1 MIRRPTRS
9 TRTDTLFPYTT
20 LCRSL
25 RYIGRVKAGQVERNR
40 KSIELSGV
48 RIFQIFRV
56 GQGHEAAEREP
67 IVAGR
72 GVEIEALD
80 ADPGDV
86 GDIGDGVAVD
96 RLGDVAL
103 GIVEIVAIH
112 VERDQPA
119 QRPVPPTVFGA
130 DFVVGDRKSTRLNS
144 SP

>member
-1 MIRRPTRS
+1 MRISDWSSDVCSSDLNIGGPVDHPAEIDAGPDAPQPFR
-9 TRTDTLFPYTT
+9 D
-20 LCRSL
+20 
-25 RYIGRVKAGQVERNR
+25 IGRVKAGQVERNR

-86 GDIGDGVAVD
+86 GRTEEHTSELQSIMRSSYAV
-96 RLGDVAL
+96 
-103 GIVEIVAIH
+103 
-112 VERDQPA
+112 
-119 QRPVPPTVFGA
+119 FC
-130 DFVVGDRKSTRLNS
+130 
-144 SP
+144 